1 MKIKSSRR
9 SPSLLAVP
17 ILPPFA
23 ALLTLLLGLVMW
35 RITKKRLRFLAWPM
49 DQVALRVAA
58 FAGAVAVAFAVFDA
72 SYKAL
77 NESKSGV
84 NFTPV
89 GGLAKTYPFDQCR
102 NPMYSVLIFVILPCK
117 RRLKCFLPFQPSG
130 PTPHSLN
137 FREKYSQIS

>member
-1 MKIKSSRR
+1 MKIKSSPRR

-58 FAGAVAVAFAVFDA
+58 FAGAVAVAFAVFETSKRLRA
-72 SYKAL
+72 SVGKNRKGAIRK
-77 NESKSGV
+77 SKTV
-84 NFTPV
+84 Y
-89 GGLAKTYPFDQCR
+89 A
-102 NPMYSVLIFVILPCK
+102 
-117 RRLKCFLPFQPSG
+117 
-130 PTPHSLN
+130 
-137 FREKYSQIS
+137 